1 MALAS
6 GFRNPIHNSR
16 FRIHDPR
23 GLVLAVCAGL
33 TFLPIAGCKKPA
45 SSPSSAQPS
54 ASPVAKRAP
63 AGPPLDACTLLTKEE
78 IQEVQGSPVTDTKSS
93 EVPGGGSFRTSQCYY
108 AAAES
113 SKSVS
118 LAITQS
124 NPEFNKSPRD
134 YWKETFGRFGK
145 KENEEEAEKEKAE
158 KEEAG
163 RAGRRNEEEEG
174 RPPKKIEGVG
184 EEAFWSGNR
193 FGGALYVLKK
203 ESIVRVSVGGPGD
216 EEKKLG
222 RSKALAEK
230 ALNRL

>member
-6 GFRNPIHNSR
+6 SFRNTIHDSR
-16 FRIHDPR
+16 FTIHHSR
-23 GLVLAVCAGL
+23 GLLLGVCTCLA
-33 TFLPIAGCKKPA
+33 FLPMAGCKKPA
-45 SSPSSAQPS
+45 SSQSSAQPS
-54 ASPVAKRAP
+54 ASPLAKRSP
-63 AGPPLDACTLLTKEE
+63 AGPPIDACTLLTKEE

-93 EVPGGGSFRTSQCYY
+93 EVPGGGAFRTSQCYY

-145 KENEEEAEKEKAE
+145 KENEEEAEKK
-158 KEEAG
+158 KEEA
-163 RAGRRNEEEEG
+163 ASPGRRNEEEEG

-203 ESIVRVSVGGPGD
+203 ESILRVSVGGPGD
-216 EEKKLG
+216 EEKKIE

-230 ALNRL
+230 AINRL

>member
-1 MALAS
+1 MNLINKTGPSRTGVITALIGLLFLVAS
-6 GFRNPIHNSR
+6 
-16 FRIHDPR
+16 
-23 GLVLAVCAGL
+23 
-33 TFLPIAGCKKPA
+33 GCKKA
-45 SSPSSAQPS
+45 EKSAAQPS
-54 ASPVAKRAP
+54 ASPLAKRAP

-78 IQEVQGSPVTDTKSS
+78 IQEVQGSPITDTKSS
-93 EVPGGGSFRTSQCYY
+93 EVPGGGSFRTTQCYF

-124 NPEFNKSPRD
+124 NPDFNKSPRD

-163 RAGRRNEEEEG
+163 RAGKGRREEEEEG

-203 ESIVRVSVGGPGD
+203 ESIVRVSVGGPGNE
-216 EEKKLG
+216 EEKLN